1 MHPFR
6 HAAEIFENRKLL
18 ARFWHS
24 ASKFW
29 RIGASRGPAL
39 AGFLIVIV
47 LLQLLIQVLLN
58 IWNRNFFDAV
68 ERRDGAALLF
78 QAEIFVPLALTSI
91 LLQAAS
97 VWGRMT
103 TQRSW
108 REFMTRN
115 VIEKWLTNDRFRQ
128 LGHLT
133 KGTENPEYRIAV
145 DVRIATDAPVDLT
158 LALFSSVLT
167 SFTFFGVLWSIG
179 GSVDVPAFGTVITIP
194 GYLVFGVIIYSTA
207 VTALMIF
214 FGHHL
219 TGVIER
225 SNQAEAELRAA
236 VDAFREANGQSKR
249 PPTTTLRQTL
259 QLKLQA
265 VLLWWRELC
274 WQLVRTTLVSQGN
287 VLFAPVVASILCV
300 PKYLSGAMTLG
311 ELTQSAAAFVVVQ
324 TAFNW
329 LVDNY
334 GRLAD
339 WQSSAHRVA
348 ALLLT
353 LDELEEKE
361 RNASDTRNH
370 SDHGHRSDHGN
381 QSNGRNHDL
390 RR

>member
-1 MHPFR
+1 MRPFR
-6 HAAEIFENRKLL
+6 HAVEIFENRKLL
-18 ARFWHS
+18 ARFWRS
-24 ASKFW
+24 ASQFW
-29 RIGASRGPAL
+29 RIGVSRGPAL

-58 IWNRNFFDAV
+58 MWNRNFFDAV
-68 ERRDGAALLF
+68 WQRNGAELLY

-91 LLQAAS
+91 ILQAAS

-103 TQRSW
+103 AQRSW
-108 REFMTRN
+108 REFMTHY
-115 VIEKWLTNDRFRQ
+115 VAGMWLTNDRFRQ

-158 LALFSSVLT
+158 LAFFSSILT
-167 SFTFFGVLWSIG
+167 SLTFFGVLWSVG
-179 GSVDVPAFGTVITIP
+179 GDITVPLFGHAVTIP
-194 GYLVFGVIIYSTA
+194 SYLVFGVVIYSIV
-207 VTALMIF
+207 VTALMIG

-225 SNQAEAELRAA
+225 SNQAEAELRASI
-236 VDAFREANGQSKR
+236 DAFRESGGAAK
-249 PPTTTLRQTL
+249 PTEELRQTL
-259 QLKLQA
+259 QMKLQA
-265 VLLWWRELC
+265 VIRWWREIC
-274 WQLVRTTLVSQGN
+274 WQLVRTTLVAQGN

-311 ELTQSAAAFVVVQ
+311 ELTQSAAAFTVVQ

-348 ALLLT
+348 TLLLA
-353 LDELEEKE
+353 LDELEAKE
-361 RNASDTRNH
+361 
-370 SDHGHRSDHGN
+370 HGGMGPH
-381 QSNGRNHDL
+381 SNGRDHDL
-390 RR
+390 RH